1 MVNILGASSLMGVAG
16 LNDVDQYPHQLRTVR
31 KVLFETGGR
40 AILAD
45 EVGLGK
51 TVEAGVL
58 REYYIRG
65 QMQVLVLTPASLTH
79 QWQEELSQ
87 KFELDLP
94 VVQSAQML

>member
-1 MVNILGASSLMGVAG
+1 MGVAG

-51 TVEAGVL
+51 TVEARSNS
-58 REYYIRG
+58 REYISEGRCR
-65 QMQVLVLTPASLTH
+65 L
-79 QWQEELSQ
+79 
-87 KFELDLP
+87 F
-94 VVQSAQML
+94 